1 MARHSEFD
9 ITSSLDRDI
18 LVVQFIGRSTGEN
31 ARSMA
36 RKYFDV
42 VLASGSK
49 KVLADLSLLKG
60 RISTGETYFLLRDL
74 PVKPTPVG
82 IRTAILETEEQA
94 KFAAFLEMTANNAG
108 LGIKCFLDRD
118 KAMAWLRS
126 DANGR

>member
-1 MARHSEFD
+1 MARHSDFD

-82 IRTAILETEEQA
+82 IKTAILETEEEA

-108 LGIKCFLDRD
+108 LGIRCFLDREQ
-118 KAMAWLRS
+118 AMAWLRS
-126 DANGR
+126 DANGL